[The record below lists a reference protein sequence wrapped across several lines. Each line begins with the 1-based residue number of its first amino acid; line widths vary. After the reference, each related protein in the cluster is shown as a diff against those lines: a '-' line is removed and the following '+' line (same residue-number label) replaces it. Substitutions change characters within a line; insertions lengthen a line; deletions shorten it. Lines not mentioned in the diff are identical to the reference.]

1 MKATIDEAGRVVLP
15 EELREAAGLSPGME
29 VEVRLSDGRIEI
41 EPETTGETL
50 PVKLV
55 RRPGGLLVAVP
66 LVDVEPLTT
75 EDVQRTLGALREERG
90 LIRDD

>member
-15 EELREAAGLSPGME
+15 AGIREAAGLRPGME
-29 VEVRLSDGRIEI
+29 VDVRLSEGRIEI
-41 EPETTGETL
+41 EPVTSGEPL

-66 LVDVEPLTT
+66 LVDVAPLTT
-75 EDVQRTLGALREERG
+75 DEVLRTLDALREERG

>member
-15 EELREAAGLSPGME
+15 LEVQQEAGLNPGME
-29 VEVRLSDGRIEI
+29 VEVRLRDGRIEL
-41 EPETTGETL
+41 ELERSGETL

-66 LVDVEPLTT
+66 LVAVEPLTVA
-75 EDVQRTLGALREERG
+75 EVQRTLNDLRDERG

>member
-15 EELREAAGLSPGME
+15 EAIREAAGLSPGMD
-29 VEVRLSDGRIEI
+29 VEVRLSDGKIEI
-41 EPETTGETL
+41 ELEISDETL

-75 EDVQRTLGALREERG
+75 EDVQRTLDALREERG
-90 LIRDD
+90 LIRDG

>member
-1 MKATIDEAGRVVLP
+1 MKATTDEAGRVVLP
-15 EELREAAGLSPGME
+15 EGIRAAAGLRPGME
-29 VEVRLSDGRIEI
+29 VEVRLNGVRIEI
-41 EPETTGETL
+41 EPATSDETL

-66 LVDVEPLTT
+66 LVDVAPLTT